1 MTTTASTTSTSTA
14 PRAARSR
21 RRAGRALVSL
31 LLVVIGVIMIAPLIW
46 LVVTSLTEPSHAFA
60 VPPNWLP
67 IPFSTA
73 NYEAIDDLIPLGRM
87 VLNSVLV
94 ALASITLSLL
104 FSVLAAYGFSRLP
117 FRGSRGLMVVLLS
130 ALMVPV
136 QLTIIP
142 VFVLMRGLALVDDI
156 AALWLPTLIN
166 VFQIF
171 FLRQYFNSI
180 PRELDEAA
188 RVDGAGHLWILFR
201 MIVPL
206 SGPAIAALAILAFE
220 ASWNNFFGALI
231 FLSSPEN
238 MTLPVGLVLLSD
250 VRGGVSAAVIFA
262 AITLVTLPVLI
273 FFIIFQNKFVSSIAT
288 VGIRG

>member
-1 MTTTASTTSTSTA
+1 
-14 PRAARSR
+14 
-21 RRAGRALVSL
+21 
-31 LLVVIGVIMIAPLIW
+31 
-46 LVVTSLTEPSHAFA
+46 
-60 VPPNWLP
+60 
-67 IPFSTA
+67 
-73 NYEAIDDLIPLGRM
+73 
-87 VLNSVLV
+87 
-94 ALASITLSLL
+94 
-104 FSVLAAYGFSRLP
+104 
-117 FRGSRGLMVVLLS
+117 VLLS

-142 VFVLMRGLALVDDI
+142 VFVLMRSLALVDDI

-206 SGPAIAALAILAFE
+206 SAPAITALAILAFE

-231 FLSSPEN
+231 FLSTPEN

-250 VRGGVSAAVIFA
+250 VRGGVSAAVVFA

-273 FFIIFQNKFVSSIAT
+273 FFIAFQNKFVSSIAT
-288 VGIRG
+288 VGLRG

>member
-1 MTTTASTTSTSTA
+1 MSISEQTLPTSR
-14 PRAARSR
+14 PARTR
-21 RRAGRALVSL
+21 RRVGRAVGSL
-31 LLVVIGVIMIAPLIW
+31 LLVLVGLIMIAPLIW

-60 VPPNWLP
+60 VPPSWLP
-67 IPFSTA
+67 VPFSTA
-73 NYEAIDDLIPLGRM
+73 NYAAIGDLVPLGRM
-87 VLNSVLV
+87 ALNSVLV
-94 ALASITLSLL
+94 AAASIFGSLL
-104 FSVLAAYGFSRLP
+104 FSTLAAYGFSRLP
-117 FRGSRGLMVVLLS
+117 FRGSRALLVVLLS

-142 VFVLMRGLALVDDI
+142 VFVLMRSLALVDDI

-206 SGPAIAALAILAFE
+206 SAPAITALAILAFE

-231 FLSSPEN
+231 FLSTPEN

-250 VRGGVSAAVIFA
+250 VRGGVSAAVVFA

-273 FFIIFQNKFVSSIAT
+273 FFIAFQNKFVSSIAT
-288 VGIRG
+288 VGLRG